1 MPRVFW
7 CVCEFLLPGYALL
20 SAFLTTFVLLRAWLP
35 SARCRTRSSWARF
48 GRGFPRANVFQMRQF
63 YLTYRAKVQTVSG
76 LFDVPFPLASILL
89 RKIQIETAATPL
101 AFARFALLE
110 GMHELENHRI

>member
-1 MPRVFW
+1 
-7 CVCEFLLPGYALL
+7 
-20 SAFLTTFVLLRAWLP
+20 
-35 SARCRTRSSWARF
+35 
-48 GRGFPRANVFQMRQF
+48 MRQF